1 MRFSMM
7 KERPFFFQP
16 SAPVGICAQI
26 AADCTE
32 DRLKEAI
39 TQAMNAQGLMKTRV
53 VLSEDG
59 TAVYESTDAAVIS
72 LQSFDCDF
80 AQLLRQEESH
90 VFDLAHGEYVR
101 FFFRMQEGS
110 VMLAALLHQLIA
122 DCTGADL
129 LMRDIVHALTG
140 GTVSERPVE
149 LYEPSWLP
157 KGASMTLGTRLSN
170 KLGAM
175 RWNKLK
181 KSFSW
186 DDRTRLAGRYWG
198 WGTHTTSF
206 AVDALSPEEFARL
219 QAKAEEQGVSV
230 YAAVMAALVYATGR
244 GQKVRYT
251 DTVRPEGCTALGNFD
266 ITYAFEFI
274 YDPMTTLWNNAYA
287 IEQLL
292 AERQDNPVLRYN
304 QLLLIDQL
312 PPTAVDSV
320 YFSAYDGY
328 KEPLA
333 NGYCHMFGLTHEPAG
348 IAVTAMDLTD
358 DNARTMVLPAAPV
371 PPSCVYS
378 AAVCTFRKGLIV
390 TLRTEIDC
398 KPEEMHWLHEA
409 MNTLRASCADMD

>member
-1 MRFSMM
+1 MRFSIM

-16 SAPVGICAQI
+16 TAPVGICAQL
-26 AADCTE
+26 AGVFTE
-32 DRLKEAI
+32 GQLKEAI
-39 TQAMNAQGLMKTRV
+39 AQAMNAQSLMKTRV
-53 VLSEDG
+53 VLSGDG
-59 TAVYESTDAAVIS
+59 TAAYESTDAAVIS

-90 VFDLAHGEYVR
+90 VFDLEHGEYVR
-101 FFFRMQEGS
+101 FFFRVQDDS

-129 LMRDIVHALTG
+129 LMRDIAHALAG
-140 GTVSERPVE
+140 GSVPERPVQ

-157 KGASMTLGTRLSN
+157 KGASMPLSTRLSN

-198 WGTHTTSF
+198 WGTHATSL

-251 DTVRPEGCTALGNFD
+251 DSVRPEGCTALGNYD

-304 QLLLIDQL
+304 QLLLIGQL
-312 PPTAVDSV
+312 PPTAVDAV
-320 YFSAYDGY
+320 YFSAYDSY

-333 NGYCHMFGLTHEPAG
+333 NTYCHMFGLTHEPAG
-348 IAVTAMDLTD
+348 IAVTAMELTD
-358 DNARTMVLPAAPV
+358 DSRTMVLPAAPV
-371 PPSCVYS
+371 PPSCAYA

-398 KPEEMHWLHEA
+398 KPEEMQWLHEA
-409 MNTLRASCADMD
+409 MTTLRDACADME